1 MISGGKLVNTIDLDL
16 EMMNSYQYY
25 LGYHGGGGGSGKDAW
40 IAFALQNALEI
51 LNDVTVIYLILSIQN
66 QQEK

>member
-16 EMMNSYQYY
+16 EMMNSYQYC
-25 LGYHGGGGGSGKDAW
+25 LGYHGGGWGSGKDAW
-40 IAFALQNALEI
+40 IAFALQNPLEI
-51 LNDVTVIYLILSIQN
+51 LNDVTVIYLVLSIQN